1 MARWS
6 KIVTLPLLPPFEEPA
21 MSNHPNSPESS
32 PLLRFYLG
40 EGPDTEGRFLREI
53 RAWNFDRLERVHD
66 YIQWLFP
73 TRQRSQFNP
82 DAPDL
87 GEPEIRAFREDTRLR
102 SALLDSLRQM
112 LGFYGFAY
120 REEGGKPVVETA
132 ANWPERSREWFAPGD
147 HNLLRI
153 TRILDCLST
162 LGLPEQ
168 AGAFLRALE
177 AVCVASPGSVPARTL
192 EFWRGAVRWF

>member
-1 MARWS
+1 MANDHAS
-6 KIVTLPLLPPFEEPA
+6 A
-21 MSNHPNSPESS
+21 AGS
-32 PLLRFYLG
+32 PLIRFYLG
-40 EGPDTEGRFLREI
+40 EGPDAEGRSLQEI
-53 RAWNFDRLERVHD
+53 RAWGYGRLEGVHD

-82 DAPDL
+82 DAPEL
-87 GEPEIRAFREDTRLR
+87 GGAEIQAFHEDARLR
-102 SALLDSLRQM
+102 AALLDSLRQM

-120 REEGGKPVVETA
+120 REEGDGKPVIETA
-132 ANWPERSREWFAPGD
+132 AAWPERSREWFVPGD

-168 AGAFLRALE
+168 ASAFLAALE
-177 AVCVASPGSVPARTL
+177 AASAASPGAVPARTL
-192 EFWRGAVRWF
+192 DFWRRAVRWF